1 MISPFSLLA
10 CSVMS
15 SWPWRC
21 RFIRGDLPRVCLL
34 VLASVG
40 CGSLL
45 VLLISPPLSP
55 LACPPR
61 LLVSCGGELGHRG
74 SLLPAVV
81 CLVTEE
87 EGVALRG
94 SLLRSNETAGT
105 MVSVWIVWISF
116 SRLLGSGSMG
126 YILYRALSMVRRLFS
141 LVFSADGFA
150 SS

>member
-1 MISPFSLLA
+1 MCLSARACFYVCVSP
-10 CSVMS
+10 
-15 SWPWRC
+15 
-21 RFIRGDLPRVCLL
+21 L
-34 VLASVG
+34 VP
-40 CGSLL
+40 
-45 VLLISPPLSP
+45 LISLF
-55 LACPPR
+55 ACPTR
-61 LLVSCGGELGHRG
+61 LLVSWGGELGSRG

-81 CLVTEE
+81 CLVPEE

-126 YILYRALSMVRRLFS
+126 YIPYRALSIVRRLFS